1 MDYNG
6 RDEKEA
12 QEEFPLYTER
22 IIINPK
28 VKYKKLFSFLKFLG
42 GAVIFGVIACAV
54 IVLLY
59 PYFDKKVNGNNE
71 PAVSLELKK
80 DQYIDDSV
88 DGSLNNVRQDQA
100 DADRLEIKSTAQINE
115 EASKCMVIFENDGSQ
130 NAGMNDSVGLIIGDI
145 NNAYIIIADSC
156 VLNNYDT
163 AVKAG
168 FNGGAYGEAK
178 LIGSDSYSK
187 VSLLSVQKDS
197 IKAASDAD
205 IQVAVLGNS
214 YKMKENDP
222 VIAIGRING
231 STGQTKFGNITQI
244 TDESSVDTTFE
255 MITNT

>member
-6 RDEKEA
+6 RDEKETQET

-88 DGSLNNVRQDQA
+88 DGSLDNVRQDQA
-100 DADRLEIKSTAQINE
+100 DTDRLEIKSTAQINE

-130 NAGMNDSVGLIIGDI
+130 NTGMNDSVGLIIGDI

-156 VLNNYDT
+156 VLNNYE
-163 AVKAG
+163 KRC
-168 FNGGAYGEAK
+168 
-178 LIGSDSYSK
+178 
-187 VSLLSVQKDS
+187 
-197 IKAASDAD
+197 
-205 IQVAVLGNS
+205 
-214 YKMKENDP
+214 
-222 VIAIGRING
+222 RI
-231 STGQTKFGNITQI
+231 
-244 TDESSVDTTFE
+244 
-255 MITNT
+255 

>member
-6 RDEKEA
+6 RNEKETQET

-88 DGSLNNVRQDQA
+88 DGSL
-100 DADRLEIKSTAQINE
+100 E
-115 EASKCMVIFENDGSQ
+115 
-130 NAGMNDSVGLIIGDI
+130 
-145 NNAYIIIADSC
+145 
-156 VLNNYDT
+156 
-163 AVKAG
+163 
-168 FNGGAYGEAK
+168 
-178 LIGSDSYSK
+178 
-187 VSLLSVQKDS
+187 
-197 IKAASDAD
+197 
-205 IQVAVLGNS
+205 
-214 YKMKENDP
+214 
-222 VIAIGRING
+222 IGRAH
-231 STGQTKFGNITQI
+231 
-244 TDESSVDTTFE
+244 V
-255 MITNT
+255 